1 MLGMRELSLSKP
13 GQTLS
18 LSMSILVAF
27 LEIVGLKGRTDIPQF
42 NDTDLVASGS
52 HAQGSLR

>member
-18 LSMSILVAF
+18 LSMSILAAF
-27 LEIVGLKGRTDIPQF
+27 LEIVGLIGRTDIPQF
-42 NDTDLVASGS
+42 NDTDLVDSGS
-52 HAQGSLR
+52 HDQGS